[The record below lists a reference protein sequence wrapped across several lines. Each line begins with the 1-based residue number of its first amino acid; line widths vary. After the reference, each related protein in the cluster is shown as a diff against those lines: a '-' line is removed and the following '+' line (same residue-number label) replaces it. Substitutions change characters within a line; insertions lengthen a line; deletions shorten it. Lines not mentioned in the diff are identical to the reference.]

1 MIDGTREDRLIDTFA
16 TLADTLVAGYD
27 VVELL
32 QTLVES
38 CASLFDITA
47 AGVLLLDVDG
57 QLEVVASTSEASRL
71 VEVMQLS
78 ARAGPCVECFTTG
91 TVVSLPNVEDSPP
104 GWQRFRDS
112 AREQG
117 FAAVYAV
124 PLRLRETT
132 IGALNLLSSVPGA
145 LRQQDVRAAQALA
158 DVATIG
164 ILQERTLRESN
175 TVREQLTNALN
186 SRVLIEQAKGVIA
199 QSRGVS
205 MEEAFVLLRNY
216 ARSNRLMLS
225 QVAQGLVDEGGRN
238 SDDGWLLRGV

>member
-1 MIDGTREDRLIDTFA
+1 MIDETREDLLIDTFA
-16 TLADTLVAGYD
+16 TLADTLVADYD
-27 VVELL
+27 VVDLL

-47 AGVLLLDVDG
+47 AGILLADADG
-57 QLEVVASTSEASRL
+57 ELEVVASTSEASRL

-91 TVVSLPNVEDSPP
+91 TVVSLPDVEDSPP
-104 GWQRFRDS
+104 AWQRFRDS

-117 FAAVYAV
+117 FAAVHAI
-124 PLRLRETT
+124 PLRLRDTT
-132 IGALNLLSSVPGA
+132 IGALNLMSTVTGA
-145 LRQQDVRAAQALA
+145 LGQQDMRAAQALA

-175 TVREQLTNALN
+175 SVRDQLTNALS

-199 QSRGVS
+199 HSRGVS
-205 MEEAFVLLRNY
+205 MEEAFTLLRNH
-216 ARSNRLMLS
+216 ARSNRVMLS
-225 QVAQGLVDEGGRN
+225 QVAQGLVDQT
-238 SDDGWLLRGV
+238 LVI

>member
-1 MIDGTREDRLIDTFA
+1 MIDETREDRLIDTFA
-16 TLADTLVAGYD
+16 TLADTLVADYD
-27 VVELL
+27 VVDLL

-38 CASLFDITA
+38 CASLLDIEA
-47 AGVLLLDVDG
+47 AGILLADG
-57 QLEVVASTSEASRL
+57 DGELEVVASTSEASRL

-78 ARAGPCVECFTTG
+78 ARAGPCVECFTSG
-91 TVVSLPNVEDSPP
+91 SVVSLTDVEDSPP
-104 GWQRFRDS
+104 AWRRFRDS

-117 FAAVYAV
+117 FAAVHAI

-132 IGALNLLSSVPGA
+132 IGALNLLSTIPGA
-145 LRQQDVRAAQALA
+145 LRPQDIRAARALA

-175 TVREQLTNALN
+175 SVREQLTNALA
-186 SRVLIEQAKGVIA
+186 SRVVIEQAKGVISH
-199 QSRGVS
+199 SRGVS

-225 QVAQGLVDEGGRN
+225 QVAQRLVDQT
-238 SDDGWLLRGV
+238 LVI